1 MIEISFLESAMAP
14 MITAV
19 IIAIDHQ
26 LSPKVSNLMIGIG
39 IPLSIVTLA
48 IWYFVLKYTFGV

>member
-1 MIEISFLESAMAP
+1 MAP
-14 MITAV
+14 MITAI

-39 IPLSIVTLA
+39 IPLSFVTLA